1 VPPLKPVAVVA
12 LPVDKEGADRTRCKA
27 GRINRHGRFLRL
39 SPAPA
44 IRQALDNCNQ
54 YHVEHLVG
62 DTAHKAIERRVIGHT
77 LDAERGSEVG
87 MLGEADFGFAEGS
100 VLKAHQAQDGHQ
112 LRLCESVLGELA
124 AVSRQHLLHHLHGR
138 ASKQYETNFSHRDH
152 LERYRAAVKLRMS
165 TEPAYV

>member
-1 VPPLKPVAVVA
+1 
-12 LPVDKEGADRTRCKA
+12 
-27 GRINRHGRFLRL
+27 
-39 SPAPA
+39 
-44 IRQALDNCNQ
+44 
-54 YHVEHLVG
+54 
-62 DTAHKAIERRVIGHT
+62 
-77 LDAERGSEVG
+77 
-87 MLGEADFGFAEGS
+87 GS

-165 TEPAYV
+165 TEPCRRPIIGDKFDSNLDSNPDSRQHKKR